1 MTLLNSQNILHSLQE
16 RVQAPALFSAGMHLL
31 APLEM
36 QTYIYRM
43 FVLKCNFYLLSFIFK
58 AFFFLLC
65 KCLFQN

>member
-16 RVQAPALFSAGMHLL
+16 QVQAPALFSAGMHLL

-43 FVLKCNFYLLSFIFK
+43 FV
-58 AFFFLLC
+58 AEM
-65 KCLFQN
+65 